1 MTQMKS
7 RTTIHDV
14 ATAAGVSV
22 PTVSKVLNGRKGVGA
37 DTRDQVLATL
47 DQLEYRRRGI
57 ERRQLVGLVDLV
69 IPDISS
75 LWANQLLQGAVEE
88 ASAADV
94 GLVVT
99 SSQGHSFGN
108 KHWFQQISSRRTDGI
123 IFVVSQLHPGAEAQL
138 HRLNMPYVLVDPV
151 GGADPGMPT
160 VAASNWAGGL
170 SAVEHL
176 LELGHTRIGIITGPL
191 STVCFQDRLDGYR
204 AALHRAGISEIDDL
218 VRSETFDVAGG
229 RKGASSLLGISDPPT
244 AIVAGTDPQAYGV
257 YQEAAARGLSVP
269 DDLSVV
275 GFDDVELC
283 QWISPPLTTVRQPI
297 AEMAKA
303 SVRMVL
309 DISRHGKPLSPR
321 IEFATSLIQRTS
333 TAPPPSRHASRNQSK
348 NPPVAR

>member
-1 MTQMKS
+1 MIMSQIKL
-7 RTTIHDV
+7 RTTISDV

-22 PTVSKVLNGRKGVGA
+22 PTVSKVLNGRTGVGA
-37 DTRDQVLATL
+37 ETRDQVLATL
-47 DQLEYRRRGI
+47 EQLGYRRRGI

-88 ASAADV
+88 ASAANV

-99 SSQGHSFGN
+99 SSHGQSFGN

-151 GGADPGMPT
+151 GGADPAMPT
-160 VAASNWAGGL
+160 VAASNWTGGL

-204 AALHRAGISEIDDL
+204 TALHRAGISETDDL

-229 RKGASSLLGISDPPT
+229 RKGASSLLSMSNPPT
-244 AIVAGTDPQAYGV
+244 AIVAGTDSQAYGV
-257 YQEAAARGLSVP
+257 YQEAAAKGLSVP
-269 DDLSVV
+269 NDLSVV

-283 QWISPPLTTVRQPI
+283 QWISPPLTTVHQPV
-297 AEMAKA
+297 ADMAKA

-309 DISRHGKPLSPR
+309 DISRQGRLPSPR
-321 IEFATSLIQRTS
+321 IEFATSLVVRSS
-333 TAPPPSRHASRNQSK
+333 TAHPRRGSHQ
-348 NPPVAR
+348 

>member
-1 MTQMKS
+1 MAQMKQ
-7 RTTIHDV
+7 RTTINDV

-22 PTVSKVLNGRKGVGA
+22 PTVSKVLNGRQGVGA

-47 DQLEYRRRGI
+47 EQLGYRRRGI

-88 ASAADV
+88 ASAANV

-99 SSQGHSFGN
+99 SSHGHSFGN
-108 KHWFQQISSRRTDGI
+108 KHWFQQISSRRTDGV

-138 HRLNMPYVLVDPV
+138 QRLNMPYVLVDPV
-151 GGADPGMPT
+151 GGADPSMPT
-160 VAASNWAGGL
+160 IAASNWAGGL
-170 SAVEHL
+170 AAVEHL

-191 STVCFQDRLDGYR
+191 STMCFQDRLDGYR
-204 AALHRAGISEIDDL
+204 SALNRAGVTEIDGL

-229 RKGASSLLGISDPPT
+229 RTGASSLLSMSEPPT
-244 AIVAGTDPQAYGV
+244 AIVAGTDSQAYGV
-257 YQEAAARGLSVP
+257 YLEAGARGLSVP
-269 DDLSVV
+269 NDLSVV

-283 QWISPPLTTVRQPI
+283 QWISPPLTTVRQPV
-297 AEMAKA
+297 ADMAKA

-309 DISRHGKPLSPR
+309 DISRHGRPPSPR
-321 IEFATSLIQRTS
+321 IEFATSLVERAS
-333 TAPPPSRHASRNQSK
+333 TAAPRQH
-348 NPPVAR
+348 